1 MKTLQVDISDKTEEV
16 PATVLGRD
24 RQRILDGLL
33 RGNVYIITRW
43 GMPIGI
49 IAPVPVDARR

>member
-1 MKTLQVDISDKTEEV
+1 MDISDKTEEV